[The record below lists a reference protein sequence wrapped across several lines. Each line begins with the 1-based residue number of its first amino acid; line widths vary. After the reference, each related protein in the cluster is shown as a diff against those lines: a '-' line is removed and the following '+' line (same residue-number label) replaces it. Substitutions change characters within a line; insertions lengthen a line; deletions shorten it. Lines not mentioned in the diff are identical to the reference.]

1 MQKLLSG
8 KTWYMLLAALVFAA
22 GSVVGQERAVMQKTV
37 IHAVAWTPIE
47 GFTPQDL
54 EELKQATAVLVQSVP
69 GMKRAWV
76 GKLRQPLTVGNAT
89 RSHGLILE
97 FDDLKSREAYSTH
110 PNRAAWAKVWE
121 KVRTPGPTVFDV
133 LGE

>member
-1 MQKLLSG
+1 MQKLLPG
-8 KTWYMLLAALVFAA
+8 KTLCLLLVALVFTA
-22 GSVVGQERAVMQKTV
+22 GYVVGQERAMTQKTV
-37 IHAVAWTPIE
+37 IHAVAWTPTE
-47 GFTPQDL
+47 GFTPQSL

-69 GMKRAWV
+69 GMQRAWV

-89 RSHGLILE
+89 RSYGLILE

-121 KVRTPGPTVFDV
+121 KVRAPGATVFDV